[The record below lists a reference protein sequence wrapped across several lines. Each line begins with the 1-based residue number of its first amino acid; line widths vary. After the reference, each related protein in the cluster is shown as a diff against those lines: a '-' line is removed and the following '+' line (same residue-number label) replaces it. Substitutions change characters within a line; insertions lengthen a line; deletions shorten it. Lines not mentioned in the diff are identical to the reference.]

1 MILADKIIKE
11 RKKLGLSQE
20 ELAEKM
26 NVSRQAVSKW
36 EGNQSVPEIE
46 KILQL
51 SRLFGV
57 TTDYLLKDEIENEE
71 SAEKSETQFGTEH
84 EAPSENMQSQ
94 AVSSVVAEKSG
105 LFPFNN
111 KFVSIG
117 ASDSDNEEYK
127 APSARTVTAEQAR
140 EYMSRRKKASIFIS
154 IGTFLCIVSVI
165 PLFLLGVMSES
176 STFGLSEDGA
186 GVVGL
191 IILLVLVAAAVGLF
205 VYTGFRNS
213 PFEFLEKE
221 PFETESGVVDMV
233 REQREA
239 FNGTY
244 VKFNLIGTVLCV
256 LSPIPLFIGA
266 LGENNFG
273 MILSLSIMLLIAG
286 SGVVFFILA
295 GVPHEGMQRL
305 LKDGEY
311 SEEAKKSKGIKGAV
325 ALIYWLVAAVIYLL
339 ILFLTGGGYWEYDK
353 SWVVWP
359 VAGVLFP
366 AVMTL
371 CGILEKKDIMQKM
384 PKEEGENSE
393 AAKKSKVTRGAVAL
407 VYWFS
412 ITIIYLVILFLSKG
426 QDGNWIFD
434 NSWVIWPVA
443 GVLFPTVIAQYE
455 K

>member
-117 ASDSDNEEYK
+117 ASGSDNEEDK
-127 APSARTVTAEQAR
+127 ATSVRTVTAEQAR

-176 STFGLSEDGA
+176 STFELSEDGA

-295 GVPHEGMQRL
+295 GIPHEGMQRL
-305 LKDGEY
+305 LKEGEY

-325 ALIYWLVAAVIYLL
+325 ALIYWLVATVIYLL
-339 ILFLTGGGYWEYDK
+339 ILFSSGGGYWKYDN

-371 CGILEKKDIMQKM
+371 CGILEKRDIMQKM